1 MSIGAATTLVAGV
14 GVAVTPPRSR
24 PEKQPLAAMART
36 ADAATRRMKGLPEM
50 KLLMVI
56 QTLRAR
62 GKFRAEGGD
71 TGRSGSGVQDSE
83 PEVFL
88 ERVEVA
94 VGVEQCVPA
103 FNAEGGDDAIDG
115 RADREAAT
123 PEVSVV
129 AGREKAERQPADP
142 VDLQV
147 QESCPDAA
155 SLVVT

>member
-1 MSIGAATTLVAGV
+1 MRIAAVDAPPKGAVGQRVVLAVVRLGPEVVVAGV
-14 GVAVTPPRSR
+14 GVAVSPPRSR

-94 VGVEQCVPA
+94 VGVE
-103 FNAEGGDDAIDG
+103 
-115 RADREAAT
+115 
-123 PEVSVV
+123 
-129 AGREKAERQPADP
+129 
-142 VDLQV
+142 
-147 QESCPDAA
+147 
-155 SLVVT
+155 